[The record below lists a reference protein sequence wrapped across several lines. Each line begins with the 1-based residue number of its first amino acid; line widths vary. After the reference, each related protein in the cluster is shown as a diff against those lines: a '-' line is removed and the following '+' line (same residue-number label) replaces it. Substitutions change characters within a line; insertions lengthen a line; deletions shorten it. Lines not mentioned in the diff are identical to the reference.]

1 VNVAGIIGHVE
12 MADDHGSSLRDSI
25 DAAIAADDVAS
36 ARELIERLWRQRR
49 GPAVAGFVNGRL
61 AKLASSRL
69 APAIKGRS
77 ATVAILRSFTVE
89 PIVPLLRAAAGV
101 NGIDV
106 AVHIGDFNTYTQEIL
121 DPQSSLYTVWAPDV
135 VILAVQTR
143 DIAPDLWGGFAGLD
157 ADAVEAATC
166 RVLDQYANLVSTF
179 RSRSTAHL
187 LIHGLERPPFAA
199 LGLAD
204 RASTSGQVA
213 AIERI
218 NSQLVA
224 LADSTPGVHVVDYDG
239 LVARVGRT
247 NFLDERKWLSM
258 KMPIR
263 AEHMAEL
270 ADEWLRY
277 LQPICGRVA
286 KAIVVDLDNTLWGGV
301 VGEDGAAGIQLGEQ
315 HPGAG
320 FVALQRTIRDLAG
333 RGILLGIC
341 SKNNEADA
349 LEVLE
354 RHPDMVLRP
363 SDFSAMRINWE
374 NKADNLRSIA
384 AEWNI
389 GLDSIAFL
397 DDNPAECALVRR
409 QLPDV
414 IVIEL
419 DAVPEADRNPVIGN
433 PFFERLTLTD
443 EDRSRTAIY
452 AQQRERSVASVTAGS
467 LEDYLESLATVVTIK
482 PLTTEDTPRIA
493 QLTQK
498 TNQFNLT
505 TRRYSEQDLDAFVAG
520 GDRIYSARAA
530 DRFGDHGLIGV
541 VIARPSGQA
550 WRIDT
555 LLLSCR
561 VIGRGV
567 ETAMVAR
574 VVADARAS
582 GASEVVGEFVA
593 TAKNAPA
600 RPFYESV
607 GFDRASGDDQ
617 RSEWSL
623 DVTKETL
630 DVPAWLELSTA
641 QEGVVA

>member
-1 VNVAGIIGHVE
+1 
-12 MADDHGSSLRDSI
+12 MADDQGSNLRAGI
-25 DAAIAADDVAS
+25 DAAIAADDVAT
-36 ARELIERLWRQRR
+36 ARELIERLWRQRC

-61 AKLASSRL
+61 AKLP
-69 APAIKGRS
+69 PAIQGRS

-89 PIVPLLRAAAGV
+89 PIVPILRAAAAV
-101 NGIDV
+101 NGIDI
-106 AVHIGDFNTYTQEIL
+106 AVHVGDFNTYAQEIL
-121 DPQSSLYTVWAPDV
+121 DPQSSLYGTWAPDV

-143 DIAPDLWGGFAGLD
+143 DIAPDLWGGFSGLD
-157 ADAVEAATC
+157 ADAVVTAVA
-166 RVLDQYANLVSTF
+166 RVVDHYANLIRAF
-179 RSRSTAHL
+179 RSRSRAHL
-187 LIHGLERPPFAA
+187 LIHGLECPPFAA

-204 RASTSGQVA
+204 RASVNGQIA

-218 NSQLVA
+218 NAELTA
-224 LADSTPGVHVVDYDG
+224 LAASTPGVHVVDYDG
-239 LVARVGRT
+239 LVARIGRT
-247 NFLDERKWLSM
+247 NFADERKWLSM

-263 AEHMAEL
+263 AEHMAAL

-286 KAIVVDLDNTLWGGV
+286 KALVVDLDNTLWGGV

-320 FVALQRTIRDLAG
+320 FVALQHAIRDLAG
-333 RGILLGIC
+333 RGVLLGIC
-341 SKNNEADA
+341 SKNNESDA

-354 RHPDMVLRP
+354 RHPAMVLRP
-363 SDFSAMRINWE
+363 GDFSAMRINWE
-374 NKADNLRSIA
+374 NKADNLRAIA
-384 AEWNI
+384 ADWNI
-389 GLDSIAFL
+389 GLDSIAFI

-409 QLPDV
+409 QLPEV

-419 DAVPEADRNPVIGN
+419 DAVPEVDRNPVIGN
-433 PFFERLTLTD
+433 PFFERLSLTD
-443 EDRSRTAIY
+443 EDRGRTAVY
-452 AQQRERSVASVTAGS
+452 AQQRERSMASAASGS
-467 LEDYLESLATVVTIK
+467 LEDYLMSLGTVVTIA
-482 PLTTEDTPRIA
+482 PLRAEDTPRVA

-505 TRRYSEQDLDAFVAG
+505 TRRYGEQDIEAFVAD
-520 GDRIYSARAA
+520 GDRVYSARAS

-541 VIARPSGQA
+541 VIARPLDHT

-574 VVADARAS
+574 VVADARAH
-582 GASEVVGEFVA
+582 GASKVVGEFVP

-600 RPFYESV
+600 RGFYESA
-607 GFDRASGDDQ
+607 GFDRVAGDDQ

-623 DVTKETL
+623 DLTRATL
-630 DVPAWLELSTA
+630 DVPAWLELNRA
-641 QEGVVA
+641 EEGVVA